1 MDHGMMAWRQ
11 RVSGM
16 EGAGMKRVVT
26 GVNEQG
32 RSCVLSIEELE
43 IPEVG
48 AVVWEYKPSDILKSM
63 RAIDPGAAAT
73 WIEPEVSG
81 GVRWYLAAFP
91 PGAPVPELP
100 VVDKEGFHTTRT
112 LDSVCVVEGEL
123 LLLLEEDRVP
133 LKKGDF
139 VIQQA
144 TRHAWRNESDITAI
158 TLGVVHRP
166 SEV

>member
-1 MDHGMMAWRQ
+1 MN
-11 RVSGM
+11 
-16 EGAGMKRVVT
+16 GAGMKRVVT
-26 GVNEQG
+26 GVNGQG
-32 RSCVLSIEELE
+32 RSCVLSMEELE
-43 IPEVG
+43 IPAVG
-48 AVVWEYKPSDILKSM
+48 ALVWEYQPSDVLESID
-63 RAIDPGAAAT
+63 AINPESAAT

-100 VVDKEGFHTTRT
+100 GVDKDGFHTTRT
-112 LDSVCVVEGEL
+112 LDSVCIVEGEL
-123 LLLLEEDRVP
+123 LLLLDEDRVS
-133 LKKGDF
+133 LTKGDF

-144 TRHAWRNESDITAI
+144 TRHAWKNESDSTAI